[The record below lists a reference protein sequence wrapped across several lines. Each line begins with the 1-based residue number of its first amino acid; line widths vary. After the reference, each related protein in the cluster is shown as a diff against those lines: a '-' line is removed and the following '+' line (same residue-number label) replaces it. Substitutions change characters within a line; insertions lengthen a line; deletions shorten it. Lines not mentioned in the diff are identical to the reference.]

1 MVGVDV
7 TRPPDVGLLVIG
19 GGTAGLVAAQTAAG
33 LGAKVALVERDRTG
47 GDCLWTGCVP
57 SKALIAAASAAAD
70 IRRGSAFGITAA
82 EVTIDFPMVMRHVRD
97 AIATIEPVD
106 SPEAL
111 TDAGVTVLSGSAR
124 FTGPRT
130 AAIGQRH
137 MAFTQAILATGAA
150 PAVPNLP
157 GLGAVDFLTSDT
169 VWDLA
174 ELPRQ
179 LLVLGGGSIGCEL
192 AQAFARLGARV
203 TIVEAADRLVSREDP
218 AASAALTASMVD
230 DGVTVLTAA
239 TAQSISGRALTLA
252 DGHRVEFDRVL
263 VAVGRTPRTGG
274 IGLEN
279 AGIAVDGR
287 GYVVVDDQLRTSNP
301 RVWAAGDLTGHPQ
314 FTHTAGMHGSIAAT
328 NATLGLRRTID
339 TAGEPRVT
347 FTDPEI
353 AGVGIDTQ
361 TARRTTGLRIQALS
375 HRHVDRAV
383 AESDTGG
390 LTQLVLDRKRRIV
403 GASIVGPRAGETIGE
418 MVLAVKFGMR
428 TRDLAGATHPY
439 PTYNDG
445 PWNAAI
451 GDVRAQLAGP
461 VISRIVATLAR
472 ARQRWLRSRTG

>member
-82 EVTIDFPMVMRHVRD
+82 EVTIDFPTVMRHVRD

-130 AAIGQRH
+130 AAIGQRQ

-157 GLGAVDFLTSDT
+157 GLGDVDFLTSDT

-192 AQAFARLGARV
+192 AQAYARLGSQV
-203 TIVEAADRLVSREDP
+203 TIVEAAEVLVPREDP
-218 AASAALTASMVD
+218 AASAALTAAMVA

-252 DGHRVEFDRVL
+252 DGRRVEFDRVL
-263 VAVGRTPRTGG
+263 VAVGRTPRIGG

-287 GYVVVDDQLRTSNP
+287 GYVIVDNQLRTSNP
-301 RVWAAGDLTGHPQ
+301 RIWAAGDLTGHPQ

>member
-1 MVGVDV
+1 
-7 TRPPDVGLLVIG
+7 
-19 GGTAGLVAAQTAAG
+19 
-33 LGAKVALVERDRTG
+33 
-47 GDCLWTGCVP
+47 
-57 SKALIAAASAAAD
+57 
-70 IRRGSAFGITAA
+70 
-82 EVTIDFPMVMRHVRD
+82 
-97 AIATIEPVD
+97 
-106 SPEAL
+106 
-111 TDAGVTVLSGSAR
+111 
-124 FTGPRT
+124 
-130 AAIGQRH
+130 
-137 MAFTQAILATGAA
+137 
-150 PAVPNLP
+150 
-157 GLGAVDFLTSDT
+157 
-169 VWDLA
+169 
-174 ELPRQ
+174 
-179 LLVLGGGSIGCEL
+179 
-192 AQAFARLGARV
+192 
-203 TIVEAADRLVSREDP
+203 
-218 AASAALTASMVD
+218 
-230 DGVTVLTAA
+230 
-239 TAQSISGRALTLA
+239 
-252 DGHRVEFDRVL
+252 
-263 VAVGRTPRTGG
+263 
-274 IGLEN
+274 
-279 AGIAVDGR
+279 
-287 GYVVVDDQLRTSNP
+287 QLRTSNP